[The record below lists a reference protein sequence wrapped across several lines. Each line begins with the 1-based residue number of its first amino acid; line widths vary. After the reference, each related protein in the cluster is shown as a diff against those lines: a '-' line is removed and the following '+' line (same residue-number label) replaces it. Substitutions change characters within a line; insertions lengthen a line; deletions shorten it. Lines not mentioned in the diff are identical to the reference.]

1 MICSENRFPL
11 FRIML
16 ARTRER
22 AGTRRGKDPRPPAAS
37 ASDDPPW
44 IGPRGIGSAP
54 EMIAQEA
61 IMLQWFIHRERPA

>member
-1 MICSENRFPL
+1 MISSENRFPL

-37 ASDDPPW
+37 AGDDPPRIALEE
-44 IGPRGIGSAP
+44 IGFAP
-54 EMIAQEA
+54 EMIAQKA
-61 IMLQWFIHRERPA
+61 IMPQWFIHTERPA